1 MINMIER
8 LKNKFGVNKP
18 IFTSEILEEMSEFS
32 RAYVFRLLKEAA
44 SKGELLKFEKG
55 VYYVPTSTMYGKSN
69 LTLEQVISKKYIKD
83 KDDVFGIYSGLML
96 KYNFSMTNQVPM
108 TIEIITNNESTPIRR
123 MKKDERTIVLRKS
136 RTPINKKNVYAY
148 TILELFNNINL
159 EQYKKDK
166 LVKKEITQYISK
178 NKIKAKDVLELAVK
192 FPNKAT
198 KNIVESGIV
207 NEFT

>member
-1 MINMIER
+1 
-8 LKNKFGVNKP
+8 
-18 IFTSEILEEMSEFS
+18 MSEL
-32 RAYVFRLLKEAA
+32 RAYVFRLKEAF
-44 SKGELLKFEKG
+44 KGELLKFEKG

-69 LTLEQVISKKYIKD
+69 LALEQVISKKYIKD

-123 MKKDERTIVLRKS
+123 MKKDERKIVLRKS

-166 LVKKEITQYISK
+166 LVKRNNTVY
-178 NKIKAKDVLELAVK
+178 
-192 FPNKAT
+192 
-198 KNIVESGIV
+198 
-207 NEFT
+207 

>member
-136 RTPINKKNVYAY
+136 RTPINKK
-148 TILELFNNINL
+148 TFMH
-159 EQYKKDK
+159 
-166 LVKKEITQYISK
+166 TQY
-178 NKIKAKDVLELAVK
+178 
-192 FPNKAT
+192 
-198 KNIVESGIV
+198 
-207 NEFT
+207 